1 MPMRSFKVVTAG
13 GTAGRYVAR
22 SAREACLVYVHQ
34 QEQKEKENRLALA
47 GALVDM
53 VETTSRPMPS
63 FAVTRGSRIPFT
75 VRRMTRT
82 TADELARLFSS
93 PEASRA
99 PGPVPRTAVSA
110 ERRRTFAV
118 MGGGEVSGSFAARTA
133 LDACTQY
140 ADLLEGSGRLPGRA
154 GTVHFVHL
162 VETTPHPVSRFKVV
176 QKRRGG
182 LSVARVP

>member
-1 MPMRSFKVVTAG
+1 MRSFKVV
-13 GTAGRYVAR
+13 TAGRYVAR
-22 SAREACLVYVHQ
+22 SARDACLVYVHQ
-34 QEQKEKENRLALA
+34 QEQKEKEKEKEKENRLALA